1 MRCGRFNP
9 RIDSAGCAARRGFT
23 LMELVLS
30 IGVMSIL
37 LLGVT
42 KAILIASRAVPA
54 ADSRKQSRS
63 DAAAA
68 VDRLQADLTF
78 ATSIT
83 ELTSTAIT
91 FTVADRGHGAA
102 GAETIRYA
110 WSGTAGAPLTRAY
123 NGSVPVNVVSSVT
136 SLSITRDV
144 VPGVVTSAPRVL
156 LVVNSTTTM
165 ALDDTLR
172 QSKLMEWG
180 FQVTTISSS
189 ATAAQFNAAY
199 ANCDVLYIPNN
210 SGSLTLA
217 TSLGNPSVG
226 IVCES
231 PWYYSTVGI
240 SSFVTSYSDT
250 KLAQVD
256 GNHVITQG
264 MPADVTV
271 TTISEHMQA
280 ASGTIAAGA
289 RTLAIQSIGGTR
301 PVLVVLEIGGARW
314 DGVAARGRRVAL
326 PWGGVLLDLLPFSS
340 LTADARTILKRS
352 LFWASS
358 PPVYSCVNI
367 SLAVGTDVSLQTK
380 VNLYNTPGVPKP

>member
-9 RIDSAGCAARRGFT
+9 RIDSAGCAARHGFT

-42 KAILIASRAVPA
+42 KAILIASGAVPA

-91 FTVADRGHGAA
+91 FTVADRGHGAV

-123 NGSVPVNVVSSVT
+123 NGSTPVNVVSSVT
-136 SLSITRDV
+136 SLSFTGDV
-144 VPGVVTSAPRVL
+144 VPGTVTSAPRVL
-156 LVVNSTTTM
+156 LVVNSVTSLVT
-165 ALDDTLR
+165 DDTLR
-172 QSKLMEWG
+172 QAKLAEWG
-180 FQVTTISSS
+180 YSVTTISSLAS
-189 ATAAQFNAAY
+189 AAQFNTAY

-210 SGSLTLA
+210 ALVLTLPA
-217 TSLGNPSVG
+217 TMGNPAVG

-231 PWYYSTVGI
+231 PYAYSAVGI
-240 SSFVTSYSDT
+240 YSSYTSNSDS

-256 GNHVITQG
+256 SSHVITQG
-264 MPADVTV
+264 LPSDVTV
-271 TTISEHMQA
+271 VTGSHFMQA
-280 ASGTIAAGA
+280 ASGTVAANSK
-289 RTLAIQSIGGTR
+289 TLAVQSAGGTR
-301 PVLVVLEIGGARW
+301 QVLSTLEIGETRH
-314 DGVAARGRRVAL
+314 DGVSTRGRRVVL
-326 PWGGVLLDLLPFSS
+326 PWGGTILNVLSFST

-352 LFWASS
+352 LFWASA
-358 PPVYSCVNI
+358 PPVYCNVNV
-367 SLAVGTDVSLQTK
+367 SLAIGTDMSVQTK
-380 VNLYNTPGVPKP
+380 VKLYNTPGVPKP